1 VRLASLIEKK
11 YLVYKGFASTSALLF
26 AFIYSNSLGVV
37 NRSIVTY
44 IFVLSTLIWIVLTSG
59 SSLTLRKIQPDF
71 ASVEMRSFLSL
82 AMVQTLIGILIFV
95 LGLQIYSMTIV
106 EIPKNLYFL
115 SCIYFLASG
124 LALLLIEIQ
133 ISRLGYVFAAKME
146 FLAVLSQFLIFEVM
160 RRFFSLS
167 ISVSLFLGFIV
178 SYSIISILLVKN
190 LDFYLMKTLKLN
202 NPIFFWKLTRGNHTV
217 GVSIAILDRLDKIFI
232 AYFFPIGALA
242 PYSILC
248 SLIST
253 LRFIPDYASRLI
265 ISYNISSFSKFS
277 KYKFLILTFSI
288 PAFFLFAV
296 FSQKL
301 IVFFLGDEW
310 ILPLS
315 IGFFV
320 AVQEFTRAFF
330 QVQLNRLVLLERV
343 LWKKYIPLL
352 SVFLTFVSVY
362 LFANW
367 VGLIGVPIAF
377 SIVYGVTSV
386 LTLLG
391 GRRWSNP

>member
-1 VRLASLIEKK
+1 MRLASLIEKK

-59 SSLTLRKIQPDF
+59 STLTLRKIQPDF

-82 AMVQTLIGILIFV
+82 AFAQTLIGILIFI
-95 LGLQIYSMTIV
+95 LGLQIYSLTIV
-106 EIPKNLYFL
+106 EIPQNLYFL

-133 ISRLGYVFAAKME
+133 ISQLGYIFAAKME
-146 FLAVLSQFLIFEVM
+146 FLAVFSQFLIFEVI
-160 RRFFSLS
+160 RRFSSLS
-167 ISVSLFLGFIV
+167 ISVSLFLGFTA
-178 SYSIISILLVKN
+178 SYSIISILLLKN
-190 LDFYLMKTLKLN
+190 LDFHLIRTLKPN
-202 NPIFFWKLTRGNHTV
+202 NPIYFWKLTKGNHTV

-265 ISYNISSFSKFS
+265 ISYNISSLSKFS
-277 KYKFLILTFSI
+277 IYKTPILTLSI
-288 PAFFLFAV
+288 PIFFLFA
-296 FSQKL
+296 FSSQKL
-301 IVFFLGDEW
+301 IVLLLGDEW

-330 QVQLNRLVLLERV
+330 QIQLNRLVLLERV

-352 SVFLTFVSVY
+352 SIFFTILSVY
-362 LFANW
+362 LLANAY
-367 VGLIGVPIAF
+367 GLIGVPIAF

-391 GRRWSNP
+391 GRMWSNP